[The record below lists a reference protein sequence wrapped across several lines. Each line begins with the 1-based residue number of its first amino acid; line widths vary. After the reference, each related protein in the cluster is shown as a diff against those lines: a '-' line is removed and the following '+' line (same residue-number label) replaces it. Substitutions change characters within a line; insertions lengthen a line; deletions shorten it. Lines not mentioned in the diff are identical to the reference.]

1 MVNSPYDN
9 LTVVCAHQPHL
20 CKATFGGL
28 IYIVPGS
35 YPTAQVLF
43 LHHLI
48 SSDLVDWKMIGLQSG
63 WLLHFLEFIKDSS
76 FILRLVN
83 GQKQPLLDWGFTIG
97 PSVRPLCRR
106 RVRLLLERQV
116 SVCILLKF
124 YFECHSMIFY
134 GNAIGPSS
142 QWLYQAPWAKK
153 GETKVQGIDPS
164 SAPNADVWPQK
175 GTSKQRLVKSE
186 NDTVTL
192 EGAL

>member
-106 RVRLLLERQV
+106 RVRLQENYWNF
-116 SVCILLKF
+116 IL
-124 YFECHSMIFY
+124 
-134 GNAIGPSS
+134 NAILWYSMEMPSVLLHS
-142 QWLYQAPWAKK
+142 DSCIRPHEQKRGKPKFKESTPVRHPMPMFDPKK
-153 GETKVQGIDPS
+153 VLQS
-164 SAPNADVWPQK
+164 SDW
-175 GTSKQRLVKSE
+175 
-186 NDTVTL
+186 
-192 EGAL
+192 